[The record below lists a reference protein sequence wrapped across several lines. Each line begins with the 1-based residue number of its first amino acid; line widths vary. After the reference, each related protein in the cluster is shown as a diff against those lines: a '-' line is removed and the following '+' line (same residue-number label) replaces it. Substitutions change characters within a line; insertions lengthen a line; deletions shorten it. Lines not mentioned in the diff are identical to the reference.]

1 MKSKKLITVLLLAI
15 STGFITPVFADGI
28 PTGPKENS
36 NREAIT
42 QQLTNR
48 LIEIKNMDKS
58 ELTSTERKELRKE
71 VKEIRRERKSNG
83 VYLSVGAIIIIAL
96 LLIIL
101 L

>member
-1 MKSKKLITVLLLAI
+1 MKFKKTSIVLLLAI
-15 STGFITPVFADGI
+15 STGFIAPAFADGI
-28 PTGPKENS
+28 PAGAIEKVNK
-36 NREAIT
+36 EAIT

-58 ELTSTERKELRKE
+58 HLTSTERKELRKE

-83 VYLSVGAIIIIAL
+83 IYLSVGAIIIIAL

>member
-1 MKSKKLITVLLLAI
+1 MKFKKIVAVAVFSMCTALL
-15 STGFITPVFADGI
+15 TPSFAANES
-28 PTGPKENS
+28 PATRKENTTNVTS
-36 NREAIT
+36 E
-42 QQLTNR
+42 QLTNR
-48 LIEIKNMDKS
+48 LLEIRNMDKS
-58 ELTSTERKELRKE
+58 QLTRSEKRELRKE